1 MDILCNSVTQN
12 RLSRT
17 SYFLESYIKFLYS
30 EKATKFCEIFTLLLT
45 LCTVVK
51 SKVKIT
57 QNFLAFSDYM
67 NFNCNP
73 PDHICMKAL
82 FITKYLVHEGQIS
95 GLFVC
100 STCIEWPIFEKAAW
114 PTFETFFV
122 VWQYVFLLSKYFPF
136 ILANTSIGLFLRF
149 LLFYRLFKLSC
160 FDVWQSEFKHPVHMQ
175 RIKNQFNKCCHV
187 ICNFLGF

>member
-57 QNFLAFSDYM
+57 QNFVAFSLVYTTIFLS
-67 NFNCNP
+67 NFQGKRINNLLE
-73 PDHICMKAL
+73 DVMKQQYTTSFLPAGVL
-82 FITKYLVHEGQIS
+82 NYCTYLD
-95 GLFVC
+95 
-100 STCIEWPIFEKAAW
+100 
-114 PTFETFFV
+114 
-122 VWQYVFLLSKYFPF
+122 LSKY
-136 ILANTSIGLFLRF
+136 
-149 LLFYRLFKLSC
+149 
-160 FDVWQSEFKHPVHMQ
+160 
-175 RIKNQFNKCCHV
+175 
-187 ICNFLGF
+187 LGIRWRTDSTITQDKRRVQ